1 MRLSWIMGCGG
12 GNPMT
17 SVLREAEGGHLG
29 RREGYVE
36 MLRLQVKGC
45 LEPSEAQRGKEG
57 FSPRACLISDF

>member
-1 MRLSWIMGCGG
+1 
-12 GNPMT
+12 MT